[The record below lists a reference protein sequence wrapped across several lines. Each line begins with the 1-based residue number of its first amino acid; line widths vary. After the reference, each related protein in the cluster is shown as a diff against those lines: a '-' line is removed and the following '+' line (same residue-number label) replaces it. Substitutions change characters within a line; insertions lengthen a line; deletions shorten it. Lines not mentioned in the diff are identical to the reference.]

1 MVFHSDDAVMPAD
14 HPDRGTRPA
23 ARLRTRYRTVFI
35 VDGRAAFAAVG
46 ADYNPAVD
54 LVLTYDFGLRRDIE
68 GRGGDVAY
76 LDHLVDADTL
86 QSDNLR
92 LYRFFER
99 WHLDAEGADIFTH
112 DGVPFGFSFRLEFWN
127 DFIFHARTRLSLERL
142 TAIEYDALKVRTQRG
157 EVESILDT
165 MGLPFSAASAVGI
178 DADAHEYF
186 FGIHAWMAANIRRRG
201 AKARALD
208 LVAEVLARIMVAVD
222 AVTGSRR
229 RKPAVFVQEYHPT
242 ASVIARLRTDRRVRV
257 FRAAPTRAQLLGRY
271 IPLPR
276 RAARHD
282 LAAAD
287 LLSAFRSRRCERL
300 TLSSGT
306 DIADAIYRVI
316 ESRIAPRVAESIRVI
331 EGASRHVARDP
342 FGLVI
347 LISNIGEIVTV
358 VDCVCRAR
366 GIPSFLIINGML
378 AAEYGD
384 ESKHATMINAYSPSI
399 RDHYFRGMQNV
410 VCLGDPRMDAYP
422 PAPRRQHDPLRFTV
436 TIGAS
441 GFNPTDLNSYVAVE
455 FDFIDGVLQALRT
468 VRDRGAEIRVVI
480 KVRANGSK
488 AQYLQFIDEYFP
500 GLVAEVVDDVPMRAV
515 LHESDLFISIY
526 SQTLFEASCMGIPV
540 VYYRVGDVFKYP
552 PFDGR
557 AELVTVDT
565 VDALAEA
572 VEDFRR
578 GSSRFAPFLDREV
591 MAAYIGPL
599 DGRNLERN
607 VQFSYDM
614 LDACPA
620 SIPS

>member
-1 MVFHSDDAVMPAD
+1 MVSRSDVSATLAD
-14 HPDRGTRPA
+14 HPDRGARPA
-23 ARLRTRYRTVFI
+23 VSLRTRYRTVFI
-35 VDGRAAFAAVG
+35 IDGRAGFAAVA
-46 ADYNPAVD
+46 ADYDPAAD

-68 GRGGDVAY
+68 RRGGDVAF
-76 LDHLVDADTL
+76 LDQLVDADTL

-112 DGVPFGFSFRLEFWN
+112 AGVPFGFSFRLEFWN

-142 TAIEYDALKVRTQRG
+142 AAIEYDALKVRTRRG
-157 EVESILDT
+157 EVESILDA
-165 MGLPFSAASAVGI
+165 MGLAFTAVPPTGI
-178 DADAHEYF
+178 DVKTQEYF
-186 FGIHAWMAANIRRRG
+186 FAIHDWMEANIRRRG
-201 AKARALD
+201 AKARVLD
-208 LVAEVLARIMVAVD
+208 LLAETMARVMVAVD
-222 AVTGSRR
+222 AMTGMRQ

-242 ASVIARLRTDRRVRV
+242 ASVIARLRTDGRVRV
-257 FRAAPTRAQLLGRY
+257 IRAAPTRGRLFGRY
-271 IPLPR
+271 IALPR
-276 RAARHD
+276 RSARHD
-282 LAAAD
+282 RAAAD
-287 LLSAFRSRRCERL
+287 LMSAFRTRRCERL
-300 TLSSGT
+300 SLSSGT
-306 DIADAIYRVI
+306 DISAAIYRVI

-331 EGASRHVARDP
+331 EGASSHVARDP
-342 FGLVI
+342 FGLVV

-358 VDCVCRAR
+358 VDCVCRTR

-378 AAEYGD
+378 AAAYGD

-399 RDHYFRGMQNV
+399 RDHYFRGMDNV

-422 PAPRRQHDPLRFTV
+422 AAPRRRHDPQRFTV

-455 FDFIDGVLQALRT
+455 FDFIDGVLQALRA

-488 AQYLQFIDEYFP
+488 AQYVQFVDEYFP

-515 LHESDLFISIY
+515 LHETDLFISIY

-540 VYYRVGDVFKYP
+540 IYYRVGDVFKYP

-565 VDALAEA
+565 VEALAGA
-572 VEDFRR
+572 IEDFRS
-578 GSSRFAPFLDREV
+578 GSSRFSPFLDRDV
-591 MAAYIGPL
+591 MATYIGPL

-607 VQFSYDM
+607 VQFSYDV
-614 LDACPA
+614 LDARHA
-620 SIPS
+620 SMPT